1 MTNPSDNPKQRW
13 STTGPMTLG
22 LIALLVLVGGFGTW
36 AVMAQITGAVIA
48 SGQIEVDRNRQVI
61 QHPDGGVVDVILV
74 QEGDAVVKGDTLIR
88 LDASL
93 LKSELVVV
101 EGQLFEIIA
110 RRGRLEAERDG
121 ETALTFDP
129 LLSDVP
135 QGPSLIAGQTRLFDA
150 RLESNM
156 RAIEQLQ
163 QQRAQISSQISG
175 IAAQQTAL
183 ATQSD
188 LIQQEL
194 TDQQTLL
201 RQQLI
206 QASRVL
212 ALQRQEAN
220 LLGRVG
226 ELTASAAQAAERQTE
241 IEIQIL
247 TLAST
252 RREEAITRLRDLQ
265 YNELE
270 LSERRRTLRQRLDR
284 LDLRAPVSG
293 IVFGMQVFAEQS
305 VISGAE
311 PVMFLVPQDR
321 PLVIATKVQPT
332 DIDQI
337 HLGQDVTL
345 RFSAFDQRRTPELMG
360 TVTLVS
366 ADIFLDDATQVSYY
380 QAEVQLNEGE
390 AEKLPE
396 DMVLIPGMPVEAFV
410 RTADRSPMD
419 YLLKPLADY
428 FAKAFRE
435 Q

>member
-93 LKSELVVV
+93 LKSELAVV

-270 LSERRRTLRQRLDR
+270 LSERSRTLRQRLDR

-293 IVFGMQVFAEQS
+293 IVYGMQVFAEQS
-305 VISGAE
+305 VIRGAE

>member
-36 AVMAQITGAVIA
+36 AVMAQITGAVIT
-48 SGQIEVDRNRQVI
+48 SSQIEVNRNRQVI

-270 LSERRRTLRQRLDR
+270 LSERRRTL
-284 LDLRAPVSG
+284 
-293 IVFGMQVFAEQS
+293 QVFAEQS

-396 DMVLIPGMPVEAFV
+396 DMVLIPSMPVEAFV

>member
-93 LKSELVVV
+93 LKSELAVV

-226 ELTASAAQAAERQTE
+226 ELTASAAQAAERRTE

-270 LSERRRTLRQRLDR
+270 LSERSRTLRQRLDR

-293 IVFGMQVFAEQS
+293 IVYGMQVFAEQS
-305 VISGAE
+305 VIRGAE

>member
-61 QHPDGGVVDVILV
+61 QHPDGGVVDAILV

-93 LKSELVVV
+93 LKSELAVV

-183 ATQSD
+183 DTQSD

-194 TDQQTLL
+194 IDQQTLL

-226 ELTASAAQAAERQTE
+226 ELTASAAQAAERRTE

-293 IVFGMQVFAEQS
+293 IVYGMQVFAEQS
-305 VISGAE
+305 VIRGAE

>member
-1 MTNPSDNPKQRW
+1 MTNKSNDPKQRW

-22 LIALLVLVGGFGTW
+22 LLALLVLVGGFGTW
-36 AVMAQITGAVIA
+36 SVMAQITGAVIT

-61 QHPDGGVVDVILV
+61 QHPDGGVVDEILV
-74 QEGDAVVKGDTLIR
+74 EEGDTVVKGDTLIR

-93 LKSELVVV
+93 LRSELAVV

-121 ETALTFDP
+121 ELTLTFDP
-129 LLSDVP
+129 QLTAVP
-135 QGPSLIAGQTRLFDA
+135 QGADLVAGQTRLFDA

-163 QQRAQISSQISG
+163 QQRAQISSQLSG
-175 IAAQQTAL
+175 ITAQQTAL
-183 ATQSD
+183 ATQSQ

-201 RQQLI
+201 SQQLI

-212 ALQRQEAN
+212 ALQREEAN

-226 ELTASAAQAAERQTE
+226 ELTASAAQTAERRTE

-293 IVFGMQVFAEQS
+293 VVYGMQVFAEQS
-305 VISGAE
+305 VIRA
-311 PVMFLVPQDR
+311 
-321 PLVIATKVQPT
+321 
-332 DIDQI
+332 
-337 HLGQDVTL
+337 
-345 RFSAFDQRRTPELMG
+345 
-360 TVTLVS
+360 
-366 ADIFLDDATQVSYY
+366 AD
-380 QAEVQLNEGE
+380 
-390 AEKLPE
+390 
-396 DMVLIPGMPVEAFV
+396 
-410 RTADRSPMD
+410 
-419 YLLKPLADY
+419 
-428 FAKAFRE
+428 
-435 Q
+435 

>member
-1 MTNPSDNPKQRW
+1 MTKTSKNPKQRW

-22 LIALLVLVGGFGTW
+22 LLALLVLVGGFGAW
-36 AVMAQITGAVIA
+36 SVMAQISGAVIT

-61 QHPDGGVVDVILV
+61 QHPDGGVVEAILV
-74 QEGDAVVKGDTLIR
+74 QEGDTVAKGDTLIR

-93 LKSELVVV
+93 LRSELAVV

-110 RRGRLEAERDG
+110 RRGRLEAERDNK
-121 ETALTFDP
+121 AMLTFDP
-129 LLSDVP
+129 KLAEVV
-135 QGPSLIAGQTRLFDA
+135 QGTDLIAGQTRLFDA

-163 QQRAQISSQISG
+163 QQRAQISSQILG
-175 IAAQQTAL
+175 ITAQQTAL
-183 ATQSD
+183 VTQSD

-194 TDQQTLL
+194 SNQQALL

-212 ALQRQEAN
+212 ALQREEAN

-226 ELTASAAQAAERQTE
+226 ELTASAAQAAERRTE

-265 YNELE
+265 SNELE

-293 IVFGMQVFAEQS
+293 VVSECKCLPNNQSFA
-305 VISGAE
+305 A
-311 PVMFLVPQDR
+311 
-321 PLVIATKVQPT
+321 
-332 DIDQI
+332 
-337 HLGQDVTL
+337 
-345 RFSAFDQRRTPELMG
+345 
-360 TVTLVS
+360 
-366 ADIFLDDATQVSYY
+366 
-380 QAEVQLNEGE
+380 LN
-390 AEKLPE
+390 
-396 DMVLIPGMPVEAFV
+396 
-410 RTADRSPMD
+410 R
-419 YLLKPLADY
+419 
-428 FAKAFRE
+428 
-435 Q
+435 

>member
-150 RLESNM
+150 RLESSI

-194 TDQQTLL
+194 TNQQTLL

-293 IVFGMQVFAEQS
+293 IVYGMQVFAEQS
-305 VISGAE
+305 VIRGAE

>member
-36 AVMAQITGAVIA
+36 AVMAQITGAVIT
-48 SGQIEVDRNRQVI
+48 SSQIEVNRNRQVI

-93 LKSELVVV
+93 LKSELAVV

-175 IAAQQTAL
+175 IGAQQTAL

-226 ELTASAAQAAERQTE
+226 ELTASEAQATERRTE

-270 LSERRRTLRQRLDR
+270 LSERSRTLRQRLDR

-293 IVFGMQVFAEQS
+293 IVYGMQVFAEQS
-305 VISGAE
+305 VIRGAE

-419 YLLKPLADY
+419 YLLKPLAEY

>member
-1 MTNPSDNPKQRW
+1 MTNPSNNPKQRW

-93 LKSELVVV
+93 LKSELAVV

-270 LSERRRTLRQRLDR
+270 LSERSRTLRQRLGR

-293 IVFGMQVFAEQS
+293 IVYGMQVFAEQS

>member
-1 MTNPSDNPKQRW
+1 MTRTPKNPKQRW

-22 LIALLVLVGGFGTW
+22 LLALLVLVGGFGAW
-36 AVMAQITGAVIA
+36 SVMAQISGAVIT

-61 QHPDGGVVDVILV
+61 QHPDGGVVEAILV
-74 QEGDAVVKGDTLIR
+74 QEGDTVAKGDTLIR

-93 LKSELVVV
+93 LRSELAVV

-110 RRGRLEAERDG
+110 RRGRLEAERDNK
-121 ETALTFDP
+121 AMLTFDP
-129 LLSDVP
+129 KLAEVV
-135 QGPSLIAGQTRLFDA
+135 QGIDLIAGQTRLFDA

-163 QQRAQISSQISG
+163 QQRAQISSQILG
-175 IAAQQTAL
+175 ITAQQTAL
-183 ATQSD
+183 VTQSD

-194 TDQQTLL
+194 SNQQALL

-212 ALQRQEAN
+212 ALQREEAN

-226 ELTASAAQAAERQTE
+226 ELTASAAQAAERRTE

-265 YNELE
+265 SNELE
-270 LSERRRTLRQRLDR
+270 LSERRRTLLQRLDR

-293 IVFGMQVFAEQS
+293 VVYGMQVFAEQS
-305 VISGAE
+305 VIRGAE

-337 HLGQDVTL
+337 YLGQKVTL
-345 RFSAFDQRRTPELMG
+345 RFSAFDQRRTPELLG

-366 ADIFLDDATQVSYY
+366 ADIFLDDATQASYY
-380 QAEVQLNEGE
+380 QAEIQLNAGE
-390 AEKLPE
+390 AKKLPD
-396 DMVLIPGMPVEAFV
+396 DMVMIPGMPVEAFV

-419 YLLKPLADY
+419 YLIKPLADY

>member
-93 LKSELVVV
+93 LKSELAVV

-150 RLESNM
+150 RLESSI

-194 TDQQTLL
+194 TNQQTLL

-293 IVFGMQVFAEQS
+293 IVYGMQVFAEQS
-305 VISGAE
+305 VIRGAE

>member
-93 LKSELVVV
+93 LKSELAVV

-175 IAAQQTAL
+175 IGAQQTAL

-194 TDQQTLL
+194 TDQQTSL

-293 IVFGMQVFAEQS
+293 IVYGMQVFAEQS
-305 VISGAE
+305 VIRGAE

-366 ADIFLDDATQVSYY
+366 ADIFLDDSTQVSYY
-380 QAEVQLNEGE
+380 QAQVQLNECK